1 MYRLIC
7 KMKICLYI
15 GLIVYQVVDP
25 CLTWYNFY
33 VLFRDKTFSGVSID
47 TKHINLVEVVFCF
60 SCVTGTFLGVC
71 MVVAYVYYIHY
82 HRHCLNRNSFPSASF
97 KDGVFKMIRNSA
109 FDNEKFDLRYVEL
122 ELWGTV
128 LEVVFR
134 DGIHSAI
141 LFWMRKS
148 LVNKPD
154 WHFLAFAVFRI
165 LAHVKQIIC
174 FFTKFVGWGAGEK
187 RCCSHSCQ
195 RRIAII
201 IGLIV
206 GSVCLGFAIAFLID
220 ATKV

>member
-25 CLTWYNFY
+25 CLNWYNFY
-33 VLFRDKTFSGVSID
+33 VLFCDKTFSGVSID
-47 TKHINLVEVVFCF
+47 TKHITPVLVVFCF

-71 MVVAYVYYIHY
+71 MVVVYVYYIHY
-82 HRHCLNRNSFPSASF
+82 HRHCINRNSFPSASF
-97 KDGVFKMIRNSA
+97 KDGVFRMIRNSA
-109 FDNEKFDLRYVEL
+109 FDNEKFDLRYVKL
-122 ELWGTV
+122 ELWGTA
-128 LEVVFR
+128 LEVAFR

-141 LFWMRKS
+141 LFWMRKN
-148 LVNKPD
+148 LVKKPD
-154 WHFLAFAVFRI
+154 WHFLVFASLRI

-187 RCCSHSCQ
+187 HCRSHSYVKGT
-195 RRIAII
+195 AII

-206 GSVCLGFAIAFLID
+206 GAVCLGFAIAFLIA

>member
-25 CLTWYNFY
+25 FLTWYNFY

-47 TKHINLVEVVFCF
+47 TKHITPVEVIFCF
-60 SCVTGTFLGVC
+60 SCVTGTLFGVC

-82 HRHCLNRNSFPSASF
+82 HRHCIKRNSFPSASF
-97 KDGVFKMIRNSA
+97 KDGVFWIIRNSA
-109 FDNEKFDLRYVEL
+109 FDNENFDLRCVEL

-128 LEVVFR
+128 LEVAFT

-141 LFWMRKS
+141 LFWTRKS
-148 LVNKPD
+148 LVKKPD
-154 WHFLAFAVFRI
+154 WHFLVFAVFRI

-187 RCCSHSCQ
+187 HCCSHSCVKGVV
-195 RRIAII
+195 II

-206 GSVCLGFAIAFLID
+206 GAVCLGFAIVFLID